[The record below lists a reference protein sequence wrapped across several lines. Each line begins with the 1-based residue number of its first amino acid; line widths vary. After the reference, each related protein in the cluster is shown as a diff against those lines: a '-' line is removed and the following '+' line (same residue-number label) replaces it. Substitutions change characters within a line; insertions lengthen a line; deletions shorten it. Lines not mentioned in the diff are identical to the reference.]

1 MQIDRSNVLS
11 KSVEQAEIEMRAMRM
26 VLALLGLVW
35 LGGCTFESETVLPDA
50 AAAGDPIAGF
60 PEDTPFKIEAFD
72 RAKLQYA
79 YFASVKSE
87 KMEGKGIR
95 YVVTFN
101 DNSPMQLVVQAKRM
115 SDDNYLIRYFQTE
128 AGKAL
133 TMNESGLVFAKR
145 DGDTYY
151 VLTGISTQAMLDK
164 IFVGERPLE
173 LSTSVV
179 RIEND
184 RQAERISSYFRD
196 HFGEFP
202 KDQDYAR
209 MRVAK

>member
-1 MQIDRSNVLS
+1 MQIAGSNVLS
-11 KSVEQAEIEMRAMRM
+11 KGVQQAEIEMLAMKV

-35 LGGCTFESETVLPDA
+35 LGGCAFESSTVLSDIT
-50 AAAGDPIAGF
+50 AAGDQISGF
-60 PEDTPFKIEAFD
+60 PEDRPFTIEAFD

-87 KMEGKGIR
+87 KVSGKGIR
-95 YVVTFN
+95 YVMTFS
-101 DNSPMQLVVQAKRM
+101 DNSPMRLVVQAKRM
-115 SDDNYLIRYFQTE
+115 SEGNYLIRYFQTE

-133 TMNESGLVFAKR
+133 TMNESGLVFAKH

-151 VLTGISTQAMLDK
+151 VLTGISNQLMLDK

-179 RIEND
+179 HIEND
-184 RQAERISSYFRD
+184 HQADRISTYFRD
-196 HFGEFP
+196 HFGDFP

-209 MRVAK
+209 MRVVE

>member
-1 MQIDRSNVLS
+1 MQIDSSNVLS
-11 KSVEQAEIEMRAMRM
+11 EGVQQAEIEMRAMKV

-35 LGGCTFESETVLPDA
+35 LGGCTFESSTVLPDVT
-50 AAAGDPIAGF
+50 AAGDQISGF
-60 PEDTPFKIEAFD
+60 PEDSPFTIEAFD

-79 YFASVKSE
+79 YFASVKPE
-87 KMEGKGIR
+87 KVPGQGIR
-95 YVVTFN
+95 YVMTFN
-101 DNSPMQLVVQAKRM
+101 DNSPMQLVVQARRM
-115 SDDNYLIRYFQTE
+115 SDNNYLIRYFQTE

-133 TMNESGLVFAKR
+133 TMNESGLVFAR
-145 DGDTYY
+145 IEGDTYY
-151 VLTGISTQAMLDK
+151 VLTGISNQAMLDK

-179 RIEND
+179 HIETD
-184 RQAERISSYFRD
+184 HQADRISTYFRD

-209 MRVAK
+209 IRVAK